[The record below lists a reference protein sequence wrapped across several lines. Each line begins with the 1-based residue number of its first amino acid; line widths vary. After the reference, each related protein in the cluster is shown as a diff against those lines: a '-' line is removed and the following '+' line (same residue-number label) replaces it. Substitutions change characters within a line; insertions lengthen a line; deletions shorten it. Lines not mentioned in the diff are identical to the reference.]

1 MYMQKYISLACIV
14 FDVDQ
19 SSRESAVNN
28 PGRRYSLQ
36 GLHEQATNQI

>member
-19 SSRESAVNN
+19 SSRESAVIY
-28 PGRRYSLQ
+28 PGRRYVKKNL
-36 GLHEQATNQI
+36 TQIFFMFS